1 MTESGAAGV
10 FLKHRHRD
18 MEIVTYVLEGAL
30 EHQDSMGNGSV
41 IKPGEVQY
49 MSAGTGVAHSEFN
62 ASKTEPVHLYQIWML
77 PEKQGLLPAYD
88 QKNFSE
94 AEKWWPRRM
103 GATVR

>member
-41 IKPGEVQY
+41 IKSGEVQY
-49 MSAGTGVAHSEFN
+49 MSAGTGVANSEPPDVSIF
-62 ASKTEPVHLYQIWML
+62 
-77 PEKQGLLPAYD
+77 
-88 QKNFSE
+88 
-94 AEKWWPRRM
+94 R
-103 GATVR
+103 